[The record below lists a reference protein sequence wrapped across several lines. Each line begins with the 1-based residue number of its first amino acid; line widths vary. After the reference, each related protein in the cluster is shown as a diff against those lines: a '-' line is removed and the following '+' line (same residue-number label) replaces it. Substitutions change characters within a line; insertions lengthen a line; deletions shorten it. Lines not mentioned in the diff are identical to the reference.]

1 VVGIIKITSFMVG
14 IKFAAGN

>member
-1 VVGIIKITSFMVG
+1 MVG